1 MALWMGLF
9 LGLAALLASCGGPP
23 LSSADTGVGCSVTVL
38 IPSSGSALLGSVQ
51 VTVDGHRYHFARNV
65 NTVAVGCGDKA
76 TLSATASDPAVHPF
90 TRWTVR
96 GKVSPSQTVTVIVDG
111 LVSIRP
117 GFLIPKVT
125 PAPSATA
132 TPKVTPTPS
141 ATPSTVSLDQWVS
154 YDSAAKTVT
163 WKLLAGAPAMNL
175 GLNFD
180 GYDKGAMVVTVPVG
194 WSVTVNFSNQ
204 GSINHSAAVVTAT
217 GTTPVFAG
225 AETPIPIAGTAPG
238 QTASFTFSATQVGS
252 YRMSCLIPGHEA
264 AGMWVTFNVASGGV
278 PSVHL

>member
-1 MALWMGLF
+1 MGLF
-9 LGLAALLASCGGPP
+9 LGLAALLAGCGSTP
-23 LSSADTGVGCSVTVL
+23 LSSADAGVGCSVTVL
-38 IPSSGSALLGSVQ
+38 IPSSGRALLGSVL
-51 VTVDGHRYHFARNV
+51 VTVGGRRYHFARNV

-76 TLSATASDPAVHPF
+76 TLSATASDPAIHPF
-90 TRWTVR
+90 TQWTVR
-96 GKVSPSQTVTVIVDG
+96 VSPSQTVTVTVDG

-117 GFLIPKVT
+117 GFLVPKVGPT
-125 PAPSATA
+125 PSPTA
-132 TPKVTPTPS
+132 SPKVTPTPS
-141 ATPSTVSLDQWVS
+141 ASPSTVTLDQWVS

-163 WKLLAGAPAMNL
+163 WKLVAGAPAVNL

-204 GSINHSAAVVTAT
+204 GSINHSAAVVTAS
-217 GTTPVFAG
+217 GTTPLFAG

-238 QTASFTFSATQVGS
+238 QTASFTFSAGQVGS

-264 AGMWVTFNVASGGV
+264 AGMWATFTVASGGV